1 MITVHQL
8 EPGSPEW
15 HAIRDPLYTGSNA
28 DRLLRFGLI
37 EYSLNQGSSFGGN
50 FYTRR
55 GHTLEDEAI
64 ELYREITGHT
74 VLHGK
79 EVGFVTNSKYPT
91 LGFSP
96 DGFDVDL
103 DMPIEVKAFKEDK
116 HLAMLQGDIPMK
128 VEAQMHFGQFVW
140 EKKGSIFL
148 PYNPDIED
156 PAKCI
161 AIIPVRF
168 NRNIH
173 NNFKRILGG
182 VSHAA
187 KA

>member
-37 EYSLNQGSSFGGN
+37 EYSLNQGASFGGN

-55 GHTLEDEAI
+55 GHILEDEAI
-64 ELYREITGHT
+64 ELYQEIYGHQ

-79 EVGFVTNSKYPT
+79 PVGFVTNSKYPT

-96 DGFDVDL
+96 DGFDIDL
-103 DMPIEVKAFKEDK
+103 DIPLEVKAFNEVK
-116 HLAMLQGDIPMK
+116 HMKMFKGEVPMK
-128 VEAQMHFGQFVW
+128 VEAQIHFGQFVW
-140 EKKGSIFL
+140 EKKGARLLI
-148 PYNPDIED
+148 YNPDVDAEFALKVID
-156 PAKCI
+156 
-161 AIIPVRF
+161 IPF

-182 VSHAA
+182 VTHVT